1 MCENHASVA
10 GTDQADTRP
19 GGSVPVSNSSA
30 SSMSPAGKT
39 FINSIRLVFD
49 SKKLEN
55 RKINHREVF
64 SIINSHFGSNSAQIT
79 NISGIGKGTSGF
91 DWIISYLKEIPS
103 NTIEKVIVYKNKEVL
118 IEDASQTMH
127 SYENKR
133 LQLRKTSLLFRIT
146 GLPLDVNL
154 NDLKVYL
161 TNMGFTQL
169 VVEDIKQVRDQ
180 ISNFRTELVKF
191 KIECSESDSDRLV
204 QLSGNKDITLDDFK
218 FKINIS
224 CYGFCFACKQ
234 SGHTIRECTAR
245 RNIDNRECFL
255 CKVTGHLKVDCPSR
269 VKKNEDPVCRL
280 CNSTHKDKVCLLSNN
295 FFPSLSSART
305 ISTNSHIDR
314 TCQYI

>member
-10 GTDQADTRP
+10 GTDQAHTRP

-169 VVEDIKQVRDQ
+169 AVEDIKQV
-180 ISNFRTELVKF
+180 L
-191 KIECSESDSDRLV
+191 KI
-204 QLSGNKDITLDDFK
+204 
-218 FKINIS
+218 
-224 CYGFCFACKQ
+224 
-234 SGHTIRECTAR
+234 
-245 RNIDNRECFL
+245 
-255 CKVTGHLKVDCPSR
+255 
-269 VKKNEDPVCRL
+269 
-280 CNSTHKDKVCLLSNN
+280 
-295 FFPSLSSART
+295 
-305 ISTNSHIDR
+305 
-314 TCQYI
+314 